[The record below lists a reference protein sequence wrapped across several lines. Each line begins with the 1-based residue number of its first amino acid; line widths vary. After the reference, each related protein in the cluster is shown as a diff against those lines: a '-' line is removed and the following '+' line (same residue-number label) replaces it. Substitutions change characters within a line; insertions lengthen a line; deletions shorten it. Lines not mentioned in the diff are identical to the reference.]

1 MTNKDKKIAVYG
13 AIQRVLNKLSEKYPY
28 NSEDF
33 GFEVGYCPDVFR
45 FEIGLIPNI
54 MEMGE
59 DYTDYAVEIGDTL
72 LQELMKSE
80 ISGIRPKREEFFAAD
95 VEFDTEEFDDEY

>member
-13 AIQRVLNKLSEKYPY
+13 AIQRLLNKLSEKYPY

-33 GFEVGYCPDVFR
+33 GFEVGYCPDIFR

-59 DYTDYAVEIGDTL
+59 DYTEYATELGDHL
-72 LQELMKSE
+72 LQELMTSDIVGE
-80 ISGIRPKREEFFAAD
+80 APKRERLFAAD
-95 VEFDTEEFDDEY
+95 IKFNVGDDDAY